1 MSRRINTSQV
11 QKQIKAFNK
20 FMSRNDVTISDL
32 GYESIT
38 DLIIGNAA
46 NSRMT
51 KSGYAKAGIKYL
63 ESLSPK
69 ELAAYSADIQDA
81 RNTIELLRSTK
92 NILSDADVLGD
103 PVSALWKTYDA
114 LQDLGQEFDS
124 EQVRDIATGA
134 NKKDYKQTIINML
147 KTLDSKYG
155 LADWDVWYHSNEG
168 LRE

>member
-1 MSRRINTSQV
+1 MAKRINPSQV
-11 QKQIKAFNK
+11 QKQIKSFNK
-20 FMSRNDVTISDL
+20 FMSRNDASISDL
-32 GYESIT
+32 AYESIS

-46 NSRMT
+46 TSRMT

-81 RNTIELLRSTK
+81 RTTIELLRSTK
-92 NILSDADVLGD
+92 DLLSDVDVLGD

-114 LQDLGQEFDS
+114 LQDLGQGFDS

-134 NKKDYKQTIINML
+134 NKKDYKQTIINMV

-155 LADWDVWYHSNEG
+155 LADWDAWFNSNEG
-168 LRE
+168 LRK